1 MRHGMSILSVTS
13 ALQRCTEFAAG
24 FSSAHITTRE
34 VPVITKTVCDCGTRL
49 TEKQIA
55 RGGQYCSS
63 SCDGKYRKRGP
74 VRRGFGLEVP
84 INKRPSL
91 GAGAWEYFNG
101 AVRPAPREGK

>member
-1 MRHGMSILSVTS
+1 MG
-13 ALQRCTEFAAG
+13 
-24 FSSAHITTRE
+24 
-34 VPVITKTVCDCGTRL
+34 TKTVCDCGTRL
-49 TEKQIA
+49 TENQIS

-63 SCDGKYRKRGP
+63 GCNGKYRKRGP

-101 AVRPAPREGK
+101 AVRPFTREGK